1 MAEQQAKPAKTA
13 PKLAPAAGSSDP
25 AVHQLIAEQQ
35 TAHMNGDKARAATIA
50 GQLAELGF
58 E

>member
-1 MAEQQAKPAKTA
+1 MAEQAKAAKAA
-13 PKLAPAAGSSDP
+13 PKLAPASESSDP

-35 TAHMNGDKARAATIA
+35 TAHMNGDQARVAEVAAA
-50 GQLAELGF
+50 LAELGF